1 MAARIAL
8 SIASSRGY
16 DAARDYL
23 LVIELVQGGVISSMG
38 LFFLRLKGLLTSWS
52 VAMRSTISY
61 IIGTVVLTP
70 VLLFEVMNV
79 SLPVLAAEAAVLLP
93 GAAVSLILIR
103 PRRTSDDNPPRD
115 RPLGPGAESAAAPS
129 PEG

>member
-23 LVIELVQGGVISSMG
+23 LVIELIQGGVISSMG
-38 LFFLRLKGLLTSWS
+38 LFFLRLKGLLTNWS

-61 IIGTVVLTP
+61 IIGTVILTP

-79 SLPVLAAEAAVLLP
+79 SLPVLAAEAAVPLP

-103 PRRTSDDNPPRD
+103 PRRTSDDDPPRD
-115 RPLGPGAESAAAPS
+115 RPPGPGAESAAPLT
-129 PEG
+129 